1 MELEHLKIETRLTIE
16 KFASAMGEYV
26 TERTSKI
33 VFFLSF
39 GVFFFVGG
47 FGRGQ
52 GGGEAMGDPWRR
64 PLVQLMAAA
73 VAASCFAATVLV
85 LSDTSA
91 VVSTCL

>member
-1 MELEHLKIETRLTIE
+1 MNKNLDSRPWGCWFQGGDED
-16 KFASAMGEYV
+16 G
-26 TERTSKI
+26 KI

-39 GVFFFVGG
+39 GVFFFVGLEG
-47 FGRGQ
+47 DR
-52 GGGEAMGDPWRR
+52 GGEAMGDQWRR
-64 PLVQLMAAA
+64 PLLQLMAAA

>member
-1 MELEHLKIETRLTIE
+1 
-16 KFASAMGEYV
+16 
-26 TERTSKI
+26 
-33 VFFLSF
+33 
-39 GVFFFVGG
+39 
-47 FGRGQ
+47 
-52 GGGEAMGDPWRR
+52 MGDPWRR